1 MTISNWIW
9 KGIKNIAKLILGIIV
24 VVAFVTFF
32 IVPFLHNSIDRTL
45 AQWIWYPA
53 VSISILFFVID
64 NIRSKRP
71 AFKTPIIDFLSKWG
85 EISVFPVFVS
95 LFVFNYYEIKYIW
108 MWVLFGIAAIFILA
122 FFLSLLMFYIRINQ
136 LSEEEKHTSVMNIM
150 KSILLCWFIDLLY
163 MSIFN
168 DWLIPTFIFGVLAIV
183 IVFFNLVKAFLYG
196 AKILHFLI
204 ALEMIIALALSG
216 YLIFIIPNESLQEI
230 VLSIVAA
237 LYGGILTLVGVAW
250 TIKDS
255 NEKRQEDF
263 KRIEDA
269 RKEEERKKLALYNE
283 CLDRKFSNFD
293 LTEKV
298 VNAQNELTNYIK
310 NNYNASVSYFD
321 FTYGF
326 SYDYN
331 QDNVYYAAST
341 TKSLVALYI
350 YTQAAEGKI
359 NLDDTITYL
368 SKYKVSYSAGV
379 SKHKI
384 GSKIKIRD
392 LVKYSVI
399 YSDNSAHQM
408 LVSYIGRGKLKEFGK
423 NLGAKNTLNGGDNF
437 GNISSADGIIYMN
450 AVNNFIENN
459 GELGEE
465 LKKFF
470 VSSQQNEISVN
481 NLDVA
486 HKYGLYKNYYHNMG
500 IVYDEKPYVVSIMT
514 LHGNKKNKEKVI
526 SDLSNKVYELHNLF
540 KVNREEVC
548 NLEVYANEKSASS

>member
-1 MTISNWIW
+1 MKKIFHKESGFIKQKIMTISNWIW

-85 EISVFPVFVS
+85 EISIFPVFIS

-150 KSILLCWFIDLLY
+150 KSILLYLFIDLLY

-168 DWLIPTFIFGVLAIV
+168 DWLIPTFIFGVLAIA

-204 ALEMIIALALSG
+204 TLEMIIALALSG

-237 LYGGILTLVGVAW
+237 LCGGILTLVGVAW

-269 RKEEERKKLALYNE
+269 RKEEERKKHIPYIRVANKE
-283 CLDRKFSNFD
+283 NSTVNISIAKINSID
-293 LTEKV
+293 LTDNIDWEKLHE
-298 VNAQNELTNYIK
+298 NTFISIYRISMLIK
-310 NNYNASVSYFD
+310 NISSNNIILYGAFIDDVFYDFETTTILETGAVCKIEIGDKPIMCFDGEIEFIDLYISDVYENYYKVSCI
-321 FTYGF
+321 F
-326 SYDYN
+326 SYDDTERQMKILTKVNENFY
-331 QDNVYYAAST
+331 SK
-341 TKSLVALYI
+341 TKSLRI
-350 YTQAAEGKI
+350 EGFQLPK
-359 NLDDTITYL
+359 
-368 SKYKVSYSAGV
+368 
-379 SKHKI
+379 
-384 GSKIKIRD
+384 
-392 LVKYSVI
+392 
-399 YSDNSAHQM
+399 
-408 LVSYIGRGKLKEFGK
+408 
-423 NLGAKNTLNGGDNF
+423 
-437 GNISSADGIIYMN
+437 
-450 AVNNFIENN
+450 
-459 GELGEE
+459 
-465 LKKFF
+465 
-470 VSSQQNEISVN
+470 
-481 NLDVA
+481 
-486 HKYGLYKNYYHNMG
+486 
-500 IVYDEKPYVVSIMT
+500 
-514 LHGNKKNKEKVI
+514 
-526 SDLSNKVYELHNLF
+526 LF
-540 KVNREEVC
+540 K
-548 NLEVYANEKSASS
+548 KDM